1 MKSPTFN
8 IHHHS
13 EHSKSS
19 KVGLLAISWRFRRLR
34 AGFTLVEI
42 LVAITIIATLTVG
55 LVATL
60 NPRGQVN
67 KAQDAVRTQNINSI
81 KLALD
86 LYYNDRNCYP
96 ALTSSPFS
104 KALSD
109 GTQWEEGTTVYMKKV
124 PKDPTSGVF
133 YTYTTDATVCP
144 QWGVVFAKLS
154 AVQTLAT
161 VCPLSAKSECV
172 PQGFDNT
179 WACVTLGSTNCSTL
193 MAGNLG
199 TPTPTPSP
207 SASSGP
213 TATPTPTPTSGNF
226 TVALNANPQFYQ
238 GTLSPMYPTKNTQ
251 QKIDILIADPD
262 PVASVSAKIFSDTKT
277 TNVVFSL
284 TKGSTTDG
292 TWTGTWNVN
301 DTINGFYKI
310 TFFASDNVS
319 RQSSVDV
326 VIR

>member
-1 MKSPTFN
+1 MNEKKQNGQWSMVN
-8 IHHHS
+8 G
-13 EHSKSS
+13 K
-19 KVGLLAISWRFRRLR
+19 R
-34 AGFTLVEI
+34 GFTLVEI

-86 LYYNDRNCYP
+86 LYYNDKNCYP

-154 AVQTLAT
+154 AIQTLAT
-161 VCPLSAKSECV
+161 ACPLSAKSECV
-172 PQGFDNT
+172 PQGFDNS
-179 WACVTLGSTNCSTL
+179 WACVTLGITNCSTL
-193 MAGNLG
+193 LAGSLG
-199 TPTPTPSP
+199 TTGGFSVNPT
-207 SASSGP
+207 P
-213 TATPTPTPTSGNF
+213 TATPTITPTPPVSDQDF
-226 TVALNANPQFYQ
+226 DVAQPAGTNPQFYQ
-238 GTLSPMYPTKNTQ
+238 GTISPLFQAIGST
-251 QKIDILIADPD
+251 QKITVSVADT
-262 PVASVSAKIFSDTKT
+262 VGSVSTVSATIKSDTKIQTYPMKLT
-277 TNVVFSL
+277 TG
-284 TKGSTTDG
+284 TPIDG
-292 TWTGTWNVN
+292 TWSASWTVN
-301 DTINGFYKI
+301 DTTIKRYQITLNGTDSLGNTS
-310 TFFASDNVS
+310 TFDIS
-319 RQSSVDV
+319 
-326 VIR
+326 IR